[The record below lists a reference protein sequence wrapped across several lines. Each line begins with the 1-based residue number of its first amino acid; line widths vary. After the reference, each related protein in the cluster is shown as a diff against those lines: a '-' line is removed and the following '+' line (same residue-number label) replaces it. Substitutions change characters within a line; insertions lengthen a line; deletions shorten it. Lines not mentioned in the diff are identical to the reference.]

1 MSTLGKT
8 GRVANPTYEPQA
20 YAQGGYATF
29 RSFYPYY
36 LGEHSNAICRRLH
49 LVGTTISLG
58 VFTRALVAAIPLL
71 ATTKDRRLDVLRFG
85 DDGFKSIG
93 KLLLGGLLQGYVW
106 AWVGHFFFEKNR
118 PATFKHPFYSFLGD
132 LTLWREVVT
141 FRRRA

>member
-1 MSTLGKT
+1 MRLPPSLAPKL
-8 GRVANPTYEPQA
+8 
-20 YAQGGYATF
+20 AT
-29 RSFYPYY
+29 RTTPDPLSFT
-36 LGEHSNAICRRLH
+36 ATQ

-106 AWVGHFFFEKNR
+106 AWCA
-118 PATFKHPFYSFLGD
+118 PPLPLPLPSLP
-132 LTLWREVVT
+132 LLPL
-141 FRRRA
+141 

>member
-8 GRVANPTYEPQA
+8 ARAANPTYEPQV
-20 YAQGGYATF
+20 YSKTGYSTF

-36 LGEHSNAICRRLH
+36 LGEHSNAIC

-58 VFTRALVAAIPLL
+58 VFTRALLAAVPLL

-85 DDGFKSIG
+85 DEGFKSIG

-106 AWVGHFFFEKNR
+106 AWFGHFFFEKNR

-132 LTLWREVVT
+132 LTLWKEVMT
-141 FRRRA
+141 FQRRP